1 MDINAPIQPDDV
13 AVHSAAGAALLL
25 LLLHTVRRAE
35 AAWAAFQ
42 GRERE
47 SHHLQGDDNE
57 F

>member
-1 MDINAPIQPDDV
+1 MDLNAPIQADDV
-13 AVHSAAGAALLL
+13 AVHSAAGAVLL

-35 AAWAAFQ
+35 AARAAFQ
-42 GRERE
+42 GREGK

>member
-1 MDINAPIQPDDV
+1 MDLNAPIQADDV
-13 AVHSAAGAALLL
+13 AVHSAAGAVL

-42 GRERE
+42 GREGK